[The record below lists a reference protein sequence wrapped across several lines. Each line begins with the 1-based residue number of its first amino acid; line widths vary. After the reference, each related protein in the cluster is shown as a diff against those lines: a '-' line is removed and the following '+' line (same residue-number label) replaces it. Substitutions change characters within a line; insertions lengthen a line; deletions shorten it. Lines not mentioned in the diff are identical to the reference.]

1 MTGFD
6 RKRHPKMKPR
16 SYKTVKTLPLLVA
29 SQFGWRGCLGQIG
42 VARTGWWR
50 LFGKDG
56 RLQQGLG
63 GGSGCGEELKTPG
76 NGLKAE
82 ELLGSSNSE
91 FLLVNVTGIC
101 RGKPPPYLLWWF
113 HYLGQHILAKL
124 FFLSPRINL
133 CLLVTSHR
141 LGPVVHHFLGV
152 M

>member
-1 MTGFD
+1 M
-6 RKRHPKMKPR
+6 
-16 SYKTVKTLPLLVA
+16 
-29 SQFGWRGCLGQIG
+29 
-42 VARTGWWR
+42 ARTGWWR

-63 GGSGCGEELKTPG
+63 SGSGCGEELKTPG

-133 CLLVTSHR
+133 YLLVTSHL
-141 LGPVVHHFLGV
+141 LGKVVHHFLGV